1 MEVLPL
7 RPLHLAARQ
16 HQSGVVRKQTGGAA
30 KKTRVAT
37 AVARIAAV
45 AGTLTRAA
53 GEATVV
59 KISAE
64 VEVHPAERASA
75 ITAVPLGTA
84 AGAVVSR
91 AVGLLALRVDA
102 TNHPDRIA
110 AEEHLHHGATQSR
123 NTATAA
129 VAGVTTG
136 GADPAMRGC
145 NSY

>member
-1 MEVLPL
+1 MAVEVLSL

-16 HQSGVVRKQTGGAA
+16 HQSGAARKQTGGVA

-84 AGAVVSR
+84 AGVDVSR
-91 AVGLLALRVDA
+91 AVELLALRVDA
-102 TNHPDRIA
+102 MNHPDRIA
-110 AEEHLHHGATQSR
+110 AEGHLHHGATQSL
-123 NTATAA
+123 NTATVA
-129 VAGVTTG
+129 VTGVTTA
-136 GADPAMRGC
+136 GAEPAMRGC
-145 NSY
+145 N